1 MELRHS
7 LQTLMKY
14 TGLEDVDE
22 ALLKDTDCH
31 RHQSHIHE
39 LGYISLLSQMK
50 ASVFNVSLVTDEGI
64 SLQRLSCHRH

>member
-1 MELRHS
+1 MLKDTELKDTE
-7 LQTLMKY
+7 LKDTETLMKY

-39 LGYISLLSQMK
+39 LG
-50 ASVFNVSLVTDEGI
+50 
-64 SLQRLSCHRH
+64 